1 MPGYIDAL
9 NDERSR
15 PAIDELVTDG
25 WVITDTT
32 RHDPYLN
39 GDVYTQVVLQK
50 GGRTLNLSLGTPSAV
65 QVHPD
70 WTPRGTTIGF
80 VTWERLASTFAF
92 VEDLPHLR
100 RTP

>member
-15 PAIDELVTDG
+15 PAIDELLTDG

-50 GGRTLNLSLGTPSAV
+50 GGRTLDWSA
-65 QVHPD
+65 
-70 WTPRGTTIGF
+70 PRKLDGMK
-80 VTWERLASTFAF
+80 
-92 VEDLPHLR
+92 
-100 RTP
+100 